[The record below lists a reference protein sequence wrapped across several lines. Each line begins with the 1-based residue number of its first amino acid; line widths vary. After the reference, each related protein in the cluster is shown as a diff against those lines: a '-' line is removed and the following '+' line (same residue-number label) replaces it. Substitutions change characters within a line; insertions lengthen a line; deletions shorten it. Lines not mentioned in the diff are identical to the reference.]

1 MYHNQVSSNGA
12 QGEYRAEEADI
23 EESADKSAK
32 WSGVD
37 SEVLAAEAEAMTTG
51 GGGGWDSAT
60 WVSTE
65 WGTQDTGAV
74 GLSGDAAAR
83 GGDTR
88 KATSASANEVGAGGA
103 RGRGQ
108 G

>member
-32 WSGVD
+32 WSGVE

-51 GGGGWDSAT
+51 GGGG
-60 WVSTE
+60 
-65 WGTQDTGAV
+65 V
-74 GLSGDAAAR
+74 GQCDMGVNGMGDAR
-83 GGDTR
+83 HR
-88 KATSASANEVGAGGA
+88 
-103 RGRGQ
+103 RGRAIRRRGSQ
-108 G
+108 RG